1 MSVVVSSSSG
11 QESSRIAPGA
21 KVRMQCSAQGYPVPQ
36 YTWYFRPRGS
46 SSMPR
51 KLAIQDYYEIPSF
64 QATDEGLFSLCDSS
78 LFVLYTCCYISVL
91 ENCVP
96 IYNPTNDNDHASEYF
111 PNDY

>member
-1 MSVVVSSSSG
+1 MFEHVSKGLPRRPLPVIFCTSICLSACLSFSIHLSVQIVVAGDSNLPRVFNT
-11 QESSRIAPGA
+11 RIA
-21 KVRMQCSAQGYPVPQ
+21 
-36 YTWYFRPRGS
+36 
-46 SSMPR
+46 
-51 KLAIQDYYEIPSF
+51 
-64 QATDEGLFSLCDSS
+64 LFYLCDSS

>member
-64 QATDEGLFSLCDSS
+64 QATDEGMYYCYAINEINTRVFRDSRN
-78 LFVLYTCCYISVL
+78 LTLQL
-91 ENCVP
+91 QGK
-96 IYNPTNDNDHASEYF
+96 
-111 PNDY
+111 